1 MPDYACPQDWV
12 YRYIANH
19 ASVWIDLYTEP
30 LPRVEVF
37 LFPKS
42 RRKLWIIPRSLKC
55 LQMNLSWEAE
65 EDGKFRTATSDPI
78 VEGL

>member
-37 LFPKS
+37 FISEESAQTLDHS
-42 RRKLWIIPRSLKC
+42 SLTQV
-55 LQMNLSWEAE
+55 LANELIL
-65 EDGKFRTATSDPI
+65 G
-78 VEGL
+78 G